1 METKKCVRC
10 GKEKPI
16 DTFPRMKKWIGSYC
30 LDCRR
35 EYSRKYYHAAK
46 NKEPTLPKEKIGR
59 AEYQSKYYQTHKKE
73 IQERKKNLYYQR
85 KEEKERIING

>member
-16 DTFPRMKKWIGSYC
+16 DTFPRMKKWTGSYC

-35 EYSRKYYHAAK
+35 EYSRNYYQAK
-46 NKEPTLPKEKIGR
+46 IRVEKEPVEKPKR
-59 AEYQSKYYQTHKKE
+59 ADYQAEYYKAHKKE
-73 IQERKKNLYYQR
+73 IQERKRKLYYQR
-85 KEEKERIING
+85 KEEKEMLANG